1 MTEIILGLI
10 IAGIIIERYFFAR
23 EITKQLDSCMK
34 ALISKNANEYLSMKS
49 VDNQAKEKPEKEPEG
64 VYLDQAD
71 EETFNKFIKTTQ

>member
-34 ALISKNANEYLSMKS
+34 ALISKNANEYMSMKS
-49 VDNQAKEKPEKEPEG
+49 IDAKNTKPEKESDA

-71 EETFNKFIKTTQ
+71 DDTFNKFIKTAQ